1 MGKTKDL
8 QRRIVGKTR
17 QAIGEIIGD
26 QDLHDDGKAQAQ
38 RGRDEQVKQAKQD
51 KPSELNPL
59 KKLKQLT

>member
-1 MGKTKDL
+1 MSKTKGL
-8 QRRIVGKTR
+8 QQRIAGKTR

-38 RGRDEQVKQAKQD
+38 RARDEQD

-59 KKLKQLT
+59 KKRKQLT

>member
-8 QRRIVGKTR
+8 QQQIAGKAR

-38 RGRDEQVKQAKQD
+38 RGRQEQDEQD

>member
-1 MGKTKDL
+1 MGKTKGL
-8 QRRIVGKTR
+8 QQRIVGKAR
-17 QAIGEIIGD
+17 QAVGEIIGD

-38 RGRDEQVKQAKQD
+38 RGRDEQD

>member
-1 MGKTKDL
+1 MSKTKGL
-8 QRRIVGKTR
+8 QQRIVGKTK
-17 QAIGEIIGD
+17 QAIGEIVGD

-38 RGRDEQVKQAKQD
+38 RGRDEQD

>member
-8 QRRIVGKTR
+8 QRQIVGKTR

-38 RGRDEQVKQAKQD
+38 RGREEQVKQD

>member
-1 MGKTKDL
+1 MSKTKDL
-8 QRRIVGKTR
+8 QQRIAGKTR

-38 RGRDEQVKQAKQD
+38 RARDEQD

-59 KKLKQLT
+59 KKRKQLT